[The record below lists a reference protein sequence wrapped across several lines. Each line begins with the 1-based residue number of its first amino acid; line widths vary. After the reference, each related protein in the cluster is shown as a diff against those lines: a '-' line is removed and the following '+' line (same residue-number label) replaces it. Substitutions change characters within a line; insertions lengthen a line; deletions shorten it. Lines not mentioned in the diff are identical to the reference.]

1 MSHATAALLAVTL
14 ALGAA
19 PSGRTAAPQLFELGP
34 IVVADGTATV
44 SGSVGLSASS
54 VNLAVNG
61 QPLALDSN
69 GDFAAMVSLDGASTL
84 KLVLSG
90 ATGDTWTNFTIPLAG
105 PGVIPAGVVDEG
117 EHAGAVITAV
127 SRGAADREGL
137 GCRWCRAPASRRA
150 RRKEG
155 SIPGGRRRSS
165 AAVSARRRS
174 R

>member
-19 PSGRTAAPQLFELGP
+19 PSGRTAAPQLRELGP

-90 ATGDTWTNFTIPLAG
+90 ATATPGRTSRSRSLG
-105 PGVIPAGVVDEG
+105 PG
-117 EHAGAVITAV
+117 
-127 SRGAADREGL
+127 SSL
-137 GCRWCRAPASRRA
+137 PAS
-150 RRKEG
+150 
-155 SIPGGRRRSS
+155 STRSS
-165 AAVSARRRS
+165 TLERS
-174 R
+174 SP

>member
-19 PSGRTAAPQLFELGP
+19 PSGRTAAPQLLELGP

-84 KLVLSG
+84 VVSVDGIEVYRTPAASLG
-90 ATGDTWTNFTIPLAG
+90 LAG
-105 PGVIPAGVVDEG
+105 V
-117 EHAGAVITAV
+117 GAVQLGNDTKAQPFTV
-127 SRGAADREGL
+127 VADDVEVR
-137 GCRWCRAPASRRA
+137 
-150 RRKEG
+150 
-155 SIPGGRRRSS
+155 
-165 AAVSARRRS
+165 
-174 R
+174 